1 MRCLPTSTS
10 LKKVNEINNLE
21 APSGEQDALEVVF

>member
-1 MRCLPTSTS
+1 MRWLLAPTSLT
-10 LKKVNEINNLE
+10 KVNEINNLE

>member
-1 MRCLPTSTS
+1 MRCLPASTS

-21 APSGEQDALEVVF
+21 TPSGEQDALEVVF